1 MSNGLI
7 LLDKPKNISSNQA
20 LYIVKKKLSPKKA
33 GIVGILDPLA
43 SGMLP
48 IVLNE
53 GTKLARY
60 IESQDKE
67 YLVIAKLGYTSTTG
81 DGEGIITATKK
92 SILMK
97 LTKKSIQENVNKF
110 LGPQKQVP
118 PMHSGLKVNGVK
130 LYKLARQGISI
141 DRKAR
146 NINISKLQILS
157 IEDDE
162 ITLKISCSKGTYIR
176 TLIEAIGESIGS
188 GAYTRE
194 LRRIRIGSLNEDS
207 MISLDDVSV
216 DQDCI
221 IPLEKLIEKI
231 VSISITDQ
239 EWKLLKFGQTVYT
252 DTYRNID
259 EIAIKNKKSDL
270 IGLGTII
277 NNYIHVKRLINF
289 DE

>member
-1 MSNGLI
+1 MINGLI

-20 LYIVKKKLSPKKA
+20 LYIVKKKISPKKA

-252 DTYRNID
+252 DIYRNID

>member
-1 MSNGLI
+1 MINGLI
-7 LLDKPKNISSNQA
+7 LLDKPKNISSNKA
-20 LYIVKKKLSPKKA
+20 LYIVKKKISPKKA

>member
-1 MSNGLI
+1 MINGLI

-97 LTKKSIQENVNKF
+97 LTKKSIQEHVNKF

-118 PMHSGLKVNGVK
+118 PMYSGLKVNGVK

-146 NINISKLQILS
+146 NINIAKLQILS

-216 DQDCI
+216 DQDCV

-252 DTYRNID
+252 DIYRNID

>member
-1 MSNGLI
+1 MINGLI
-7 LLDKPKNISSNQA
+7 LLDKPKNISSNKA
-20 LYIVKKKLSPKKA
+20 LYIVKKKISPKKA

-67 YLVIAKLGYTSTTG
+67 YLVTAKLGYTSTTG

>member
-1 MSNGLI
+1 MINGLI

-67 YLVIAKLGYTSTTG
+67 YLVTAKLGYTSTTG

-216 DQDCI
+216 DQDCV